1 MKRSLFAD
9 CDGNYSSDDDI
20 GKVLKRRRKNQ
31 QKKKKIYQGTD
42 DRKPAAEPRA
52 TSFGEQ
58 VSLARRPP
66 PLDIDASS
74 DKKQSPTP
82 WTKTSPPVASRDS
95 TTKTNVLLNPRGAA
109 EGVDEKSQGTGGGI
123 ANEYGNPYKVE
134 EFLKQIMLSDDDP
147 PYSYE
152 EYSEL
157 LLKVEDSIQLQLE
170 EIEHGRGVEWANH
183 HVSIEDSSNQK
194 SAMYGSL
201 EPKMIKVRYVV
212 RENSPV

>member
-1 MKRSLFAD
+1 
-9 CDGNYSSDDDI
+9 
-20 GKVLKRRRKNQ
+20 V
-31 QKKKKIYQGTD
+31 
-42 DRKPAAEPRA
+42 
-52 TSFGEQ
+52 
-58 VSLARRPP
+58 PP
-66 PLDIDASS
+66 
-74 DKKQSPTP
+74 
-82 WTKTSPPVASRDS
+82 
-95 TTKTNVLLNPRGAA
+95 
-109 EGVDEKSQGTGGGI
+109 
-123 ANEYGNPYKVE
+123 
-134 EFLKQIMLSDDDP
+134 SDDDP